1 MMSSRFVFA
10 CPPSHQKQ
18 DNGDIPEETAA
29 EVEKE
34 IEASPDAKAAGEGIS
49 EGDVLPSIT
58 VQ

>member
-1 MMSSRFVFA
+1 LL

-29 EVEKE
+29 KVEKE